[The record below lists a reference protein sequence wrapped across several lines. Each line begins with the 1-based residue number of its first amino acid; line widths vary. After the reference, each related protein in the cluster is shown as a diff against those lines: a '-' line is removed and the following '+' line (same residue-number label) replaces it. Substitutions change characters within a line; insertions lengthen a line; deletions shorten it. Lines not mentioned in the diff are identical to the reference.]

1 MCTEKPQYREVPRT
15 LCARADTSGVLW
27 WHSRVSRIFS
37 ADQTLAGPAVTSSV
51 FAAPLSRTQVSSW
64 GRVSVSHKPS
74 HTVPSGQARQQN
86 TDEDTATESL
96 GPLLGTELCPPE
108 FTRWALTPNVKAFAD
123 GVSRALLRLNEVMR
137 VGPWSERTLITR
149 GRDPWAGSPLVAA
162 QRGGAVCRSGRGR
175 SPGPPRRHSDRTQP
189 GPPALPVCY
198 LIYFSNGLLC
208 TCCTWKSEIQQGQ
221 QLRVYERQQ
230 SMQGPHTTDLP
241 WDVQS
246 PNRTGAC
253 SSSKHTHTCAHTDTH
268 RNTHAHTHRDTQT
281 QTHMSIVGVGA
292 TAFSF
297 YSPTDGRKGG
307 TGNTGAAGGKLSS
320 QWSCS

>member
-137 VGPWSERTLITR
+137 VGPWSNRISVFIRRPAKENSLFLSPSPPSSPQSPPLPTNAQRSDMSTQRWQPPTSQEKRPQNKNYFATTLILDFPASR
-149 GRDPWAGSPLVAA
+149 PVRKKFCCLS
-162 QRGGAVCRSGRGR
+162 
-175 SPGPPRRHSDRTQP
+175 HS
-189 GPPALPVCY
+189 VYC
-198 LIYFSNGLLC
+198 ILL
-208 TCCTWKSEIQQGQ
+208 W
-221 QLRVYERQQ
+221 QLKQ
-230 SMQGPHTTDLP
+230 
-241 WDVQS
+241 
-246 PNRTGAC
+246 A
-253 SSSKHTHTCAHTDTH
+253 
-268 RNTHAHTHRDTQT
+268 NT
-281 QTHMSIVGVGA
+281 
-292 TAFSF
+292 
-297 YSPTDGRKGG
+297 P
-307 TGNTGAAGGKLSS
+307 
-320 QWSCS
+320 